1 MKRPRDASI
10 FCSDTRTMLNTGGF
24 SFSGLLTRIDFHLK
38 NVTFSGEA
46 APKKPKKTRKQ
57 LWQPFFTDADF
68 IAKRMKLVE
77 EKGTLQKLKKNL
89 KTVRQSSKNELE
101 RVQKAKKDRTTELSA
116 AIKAVEQN
124 IKKISTVSH
133 SSI

>member
-1 MKRPRDASI
+1 
-10 FCSDTRTMLNTGGF
+10 MLNTGGF

-38 NVTFSGEA
+38 NVTFGGEA

-57 LWQPFFTDADF
+57 LWQPDFTDADF
-68 IAKRMKLVE
+68 IAERMKLVE
-77 EKGTLQKLKKNL
+77 EKDTLQKLKNL